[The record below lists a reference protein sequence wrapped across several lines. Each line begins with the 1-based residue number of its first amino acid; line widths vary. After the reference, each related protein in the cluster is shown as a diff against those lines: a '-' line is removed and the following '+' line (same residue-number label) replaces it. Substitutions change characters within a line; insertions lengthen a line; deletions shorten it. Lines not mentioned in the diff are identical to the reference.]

1 MIARLFKTLRL
12 IVVGAMVVVVAACAT
27 PATRTVPISEAE
39 IKREKQAQT
48 ELAKKYPPKEIKRK
62 HKELSYYQKRLT
74 RIATP
79 LSKAAEK
86 ISRNGQCNYKYK
98 VIDQPGL
105 IAYTD
110 GKSVVMT
117 PEMMDFLETDKEL
130 STVVAHEL
138 AHNIMGH
145 HEKQMQ
151 NAIIGVVVDIV
162 AAANGVSTGGLFSG
176 VGSMSFSQGF
186 ENEADYVALYVM
198 ANANQDITH
207 VHEIWRKLTIQTKS
221 GTTAS
226 FFSSHPSNPER
237 YLRMQKTIHE
247 IQAKK
252 KSGQKLVPNFSA

>member
-1 MIARLFKTLRL
+1 MMVRLYKVLRL
-12 IVVGAMVVVVAACAT
+12 VVVSTMVLVMAACAT
-27 PATRTVPISEAE
+27 PATRTVPISDAE
-39 IKREKQAQT
+39 IKREQQAQN

-62 HKELSYYQKRLT
+62 HSDLASYQKRLD
-74 RIATP
+74 RIAIP
-79 LSKAAEK
+79 LSKAAQK
-86 ISRNGQCNYKYK
+86 ISRNGKCNYKYK
-98 VIDQPGL
+98 VLDKPGL

-151 NAIIGVVVDIV
+151 NAVIGMVVDIV

-176 VGSMSFSQGF
+176 VGSMSYSQGF

-198 ANANQDITH
+198 ANAKQDISH
-207 VHEIWRKLTIQTKS
+207 VHEIWRKLTIQTKT
-221 GTTAS
+221 GTKAS
-226 FFSSHPSNPER
+226 FFGSHPSNPER
-237 YLRMQKTIHE
+237 YIRMQKTIVE
-247 IQAKK
+247 IKNKQKA
-252 KSGQKLVPNFSA
+252 GQKLVPNFS